1 MGLTLAEKLLS
12 LKTNREVRA
21 GDIIVTRVDWV
32 LAQDG
37 TAPLAIRQFMRLKKD
52 ILFNGHR
59 VIFFIDHAAPSP
71 RRELSNDHI
80 FMRSF
85 ARKKGAILHDVGDGI
100 IHQVFVERYVNPCD
114 IVVGADSHTCTAG
127 ALCAF
132 AAGFGSTDVAVAM
145 AFGKLWLRVP
155 ESYEIVIDGRLPK
168 GVFAKDLALHIAG
181 KLGPGG
187 ATYMA
192 LEFKGDLIE
201 HLSMDSRL
209 TLTNMAVEVGA
220 KTGIIE
226 LDDVT
231 CRFLEERGRPP
242 RYRDMKA
249 DEDASY
255 ARRLYVDANDLEPL
269 IALPHSVDKVVPV
282 SKVEGKQIHQA
293 FIGTCTNGRLEDL
306 RIAASI
312 LRSRKVHRDVRL
324 LVAPASREIYLK
336 ALREGIIDT
345 IVRAGG
351 VILPPGCGPC
361 VGVHLGVLGDD
372 EVCISTQN
380 RNFQGRMGN
389 PNSAIFLA
397 SPATVAASAIKGEV
411 TDPRE
416 VLS

>member
-52 ILFNGHR
+52 VLFNGHK

-269 IALPHSVDKVVPV
+269 IALPHRVDKVVPV

-306 RIAASI
+306 RITASI